1 MRKVHLY
8 TNLRRHTGDQGT
20 LEIEG
25 QTVGE
30 CLADLVRRFPALHDE
45 LFAKNGTLSPLTY
58 VSVNFNSP
66 APEKLDKILQPDD
79 QLYIVKIVAGG

>member
-20 LEIEG
+20 LEVEG

-30 CLADLVRRFPALHDE
+30 CLAYLVRRFPALQDE
-45 LFAKNGTLSPLTY
+45 LFEDNGKLSPLTY

-66 APEKLDKILQPDD
+66 APEKLDKALQPGD

>member
-8 TNLRRHTGDQGT
+8 TNLRRYTGDQGT

-30 CLADLVRRFPALHDE
+30 CLDNLVMRFPALRDE
-45 LFAKNGTLSPLTY
+45 LFEKNGKLSSLTY
-58 VSVNFNSP
+58 VSINFNSP
-66 APEKLDKILQPDD
+66 APEKLDKALEPDD

>member
-30 CLADLVRRFPALHDE
+30 CLENLVSQFPALRGE
-45 LFAKNGTLSPLTY
+45 LFEKSGRLSPLTY
-58 VSVNFNSP
+58 VSINFNSP
-66 APEKLDKILQPDD
+66 APEKLDKALKPED